1 MHISLK
7 FMQEV
12 LMQRKIIHVGTGRS
26 YDIAVG
32 TGLLNIAGELIRP
45 TSKALKAAVITDST
59 VAELYSNGLMKS
71 IADVGF
77 DAKLHIFPAGEKSK
91 THSTLL
97 GIYDFLAQNGYTR
110 SDLIIALGGGVVG
123 DVAGFAAAT
132 YMRGI
137 DFVQVP
143 TTLLAQVDSS
153 IGGKTA
159 VDLCEGKNLVGAF
172 WQPRLVVC
180 DPSTLKTLDSR
191 VFSDGMAEAIKH
203 ICIRDSTLFTS
214 LLGGASVDED
224 FICRNIDIK
233 RQVVERDER
242 ENGERMLLNFGHTLG
257 HAIEKLYNFETY
269 THGEA
274 VAIGMVMITRQSE
287 KRGLTRKGTADKI
300 ESLLKKFGL
309 PTSCPAPIGDI
320 VRAASCDKKRSD
332 GGITLVLLHEIDSAY
347 LHHLTDTEFE
357 SFFTETE

>member
-1 MHISLK
+1 MKH
-7 FMQEV
+7 
-12 LMQRKIIHVGTGRS
+12 RIIHVGTGRS
-26 YDIAVG
+26 YDIAAG
-32 TGLLNIAGELIRP
+32 PGLLNCAGKLICP
-45 TSKALKAAVITDST
+45 VAKTLNAAVITDST
-59 VAELYSNGLMKS
+59 VAGLYGDSLISSLND
-71 IADVGF
+71 AGF
-77 DAKLHIFPAGEKSK
+77 NAKMHVFKAGEKSK
-91 THSTLL
+91 NHTTLL
-97 GIYDFLAQNGYTR
+97 GIYDFLAQNAYTR
-110 SDLIIALGGGVVG
+110 ADLIIALGGGVVG

-180 DPSTLKTLDSR
+180 DTATLKTLDSR
-191 VFSDGMAEAIKH
+191 IFSDGMAEAIKH
-203 ICIRDSTLFTS
+203 TCIRDSELFNS
-214 LLGGASVDED
+214 LLGGAPVDDD

-233 RQVVERDER
+233 RKIVERDER

-300 ESLLKKFGL
+300 ERLLKKFGL
-309 PTSCPAPIGDI
+309 PTSCSAPAGDI
-320 VRAASCDKKRSD
+320 VRAAANDKKRED
-332 GGITLVLLHEIDSAY
+332 GGITLVMLHDIGDAF
-347 LHHLTDTEFE
+347 LHRLTDAEFQ
-357 SFFTETE
+357 SFFTEDNK